1 MATISSESFEEPPK
15 SVNSMLGASSTGL
28 WMKITSK
35 RAFADTTRG
44 QIHYRTLGSGK
55 PVVLLHQTPRSS
67 DEYLEVLEYL
77 GQRFKAFAMDTIGFG
92 DSYTPQRAC
101 TIEDYA
107 EGVIDFL
114 DALGIQSTSLVGH
127 HTGSVIA
134 LEVAASY
141 PNRVKRLVLS
151 ACPYYDDTRRREL
164 EGKPVMDADEV
175 KEDGS
180 HLVSLWQ
187 RRMSFYPPRR
197 PDLLTRFMADALVAG
212 ENRVQGHKAVRDYR
226 MEDRYEKISCP
237 TLLICGTADPFAY
250 PVLPK
255 VAQKIKTS
263 RTLSIPGGTVA
274 LPDQMPKEFSEAIMS
289 FLSESI

>member
-1 MATISSESFEEPPK
+1 
-15 SVNSMLGASSTGL
+15 
-28 WMKITSK
+28 MKITSR
-35 RAFADTTRG
+35 RAFADTPKG

-67 DEYLEVLEYL
+67 DEYLEALEYL
-77 GQRFKAFAMDTIGFG
+77 GQTFRAIAMDMIGFG
-92 DSYTPQRAC
+92 DSYAPQKAC

-127 HTGSVIA
+127 HTGAVIA
-134 LEVAASY
+134 LEVAASH
-141 PNRVKRLVLS
+141 PDRVEKLVLS
-151 ACPYYDDTRRREL
+151 ACPYYDDARRREHQG
-164 EGKPVMDADEV
+164 EPVMDADEV

-197 PDLLTRFMADALVAG
+197 PDLLTRFIADALVAG
-212 ENRVQGHKAVRDYR
+212 ESRVQGHIAVRDYKL
-226 MEDRYEKISCP
+226 EKKYEKISCP
-237 TLLICGTADPFAY
+237 TLLICGTADPFSY

-255 VAQKIKTS
+255 VAQNIKNS
-263 RTLSIPGGTVA
+263 KTLSIPGGTVA
-274 LPDQMPKEFSEAIMS
+274 LPDQMPKEFSEAIIP
-289 FLSESI
+289 FLSKSI